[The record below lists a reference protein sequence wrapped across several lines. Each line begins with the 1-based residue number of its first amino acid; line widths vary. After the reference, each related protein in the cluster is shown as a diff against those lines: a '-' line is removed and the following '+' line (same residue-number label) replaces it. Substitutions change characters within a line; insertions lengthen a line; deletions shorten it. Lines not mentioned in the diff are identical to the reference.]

1 MTKLNIKDT
10 GIRCKGNVEKNY
22 EQVPHSI
29 FRYLELGLISGND
42 LSVYLL
48 LLKNDNK
55 EIGYAFPTTPQLAI
69 WTGISKR
76 TVITAITNLE
86 LVGLIRVEKVP
97 GFPNKNRYNVYLPNE
112 KEVLEKLVP
121 QLKAELDQKIMK
133 LGLEADQ
140 DRQRLLGALST
151 HVRD

>member
-10 GIRCKGNVEKNY
+10 GIRCKGNVEKSY

-42 LSVYLL
+42 LAVYLL

-55 EIGYAFPTTPQLAI
+55 EMGYAFPTTKQLTI
-69 WTGISKR
+69 WTGISEK
-76 TVITAITNLE
+76 TVKEAIKKLGI
-86 LVGLIRVEKVP
+86 VGLIRKEKAP
-97 GFPNKNRYNVYLPNE
+97 NYANKNRYYVYLPHE

-121 QLKAELDQKIMK
+121 HLKSKLDQKIIK
-133 LGLEADQ
+133 LGLEAEQ
-140 DRQRLLGALST
+140 DRQRLMALNT
-151 HVRD
+151 QGRD